1 MLHKVERESM
11 NPTIP
16 QNAVY
21 RVFTVPWIFNDG
33 TYGFK
38 DMPCWVI
45 ETPRMDYA
53 EYTEKGTEPMTLKEE
68 LTKLHK
74 ESDVAK
80 KRSFIDKEL
89 PDRLREIAK
98 KGYNC
103 YTIAAAELEINHVG
117 VSDMMQWCLDNGFKF
132 YTENTL
138 AGRYISIY
146 WLVDQE

>member
-1 MLHKVERESM
+1 
-11 NPTIP
+11 
-16 QNAVY
+16 
-21 RVFTVPWIFNDG
+21 
-33 TYGFK
+33 
-38 DMPCWVI
+38 
-45 ETPRMDYA
+45 
-53 EYTEKGTEPMTLKEE
+53 MTLKEE
-68 LTKLHK
+68 LTKLYK

-132 YTENTL
+132 YTESTL
-138 AGRYISIY
+138 AGRYVSIY
-146 WLVDQE
+146 WAIHQE

>member
-1 MLHKVERESM
+1 MEQER
-11 NPTIP
+11 PKLTFKK
-16 QNAVY
+16 A
-21 RVFTVPWIFNDG
+21 TVPIKHSDG
-33 TYGFK
+33 SYGFEEK
-38 DMPCWVI
+38 WVWELYI
-45 ETPRMDYA
+45 PAGCNEQEMNDLLKSFK
-53 EYTEKGTEPMTLKEE
+53 KGTKPMTLKDE
-68 LTKLHK
+68 LTKLYK

-103 YTIAAAELEINHVG
+103 YTIAVAELEINHLG

-146 WLVDQE
+146 WLVDRE